1 MGIEF
6 TRTAGRLHFNGVFN
20 KKKLPMALHKLLN
33 INVMLVL
40 RDTSIVPT
48 SMIEF

>member
-20 KKKLPMALHKLLN
+20 KKK
-33 INVMLVL
+33 
-40 RDTSIVPT
+40 TSDGSSQT
-48 SMIEF
+48 FKY